1 MARLDQYYTS
11 FLDKDTAAVISA
23 EGAAA
28 AAAVDRHLANTP
40 PDTVG
45 YHPALPEL
53 RMVGVLNSHTQH
65 NWGDS
70 VVELSRLQNFHLYL
84 SAAVVVRS
92 ALTADKTFVAL
103 CSRL

>member
-1 MARLDQYYTS
+1 MAPLDQYYTS
-11 FLDKDTAAVISA
+11 FLDMEDTAAGISA
-23 EGAAA
+23 EVAA
-28 AAAVDRHLANTP
+28 AAAVDQHLASTP

-53 RMVGVLNSHTQH
+53 RMVVVLNSHTHH

-84 SAAVVVRS
+84 SAAVVARS
-92 ALTADKTFVAL
+92 ALTAGKTFVAL